1 MTTPP
6 ALRLTGIRKSFGPKV
21 ALQSVDLSVA
31 AGSVHVICGENG
43 AGKSTLM
50 NILAGIHTPDAGEIA
65 VDGRSVGIP
74 DPIAATALGIGMVHQ
89 HFTLVPSMRVDENIY
104 LGHHPRRWGLF
115 SDQARMRREAAAVIG
130 RYGFSLDPAT
140 RVADLSVGQRQRV
153 EIVKALAFDARILIL
168 DEPSAVLTPSEVVEL
183 IAIIGRLR
191 DRGRTVVFITHK
203 LSEVKAVADAVT
215 VIRDGRSVATY
226 MAPHFSEAEIAKAM
240 VGREVFLKG
249 RDRSKPTADRIGK
262 AVLRLRDIAV
272 HAPGGRSVLKIA
284 DLEVRAGEVFGIAGV
299 DGNGQTEL
307 AEVIGGVRQPDRG
320 TVTMDGV
327 DLTASPVRQRR
338 DLGLGFIPEDRLDRG
353 LSATMSVAET
363 VAATNYRT
371 AGLVHGGL
379 VSVPARDR
387 YAEDRIKE
395 FDVRG
400 AAPSTPVGWLS
411 GGNMQKIVIAREL
424 AHRLKLL
431 IVAQPTRGLDIGAS
445 EFVHRQI
452 LGAADA
458 GCAVLLISSE
468 LSEVFA
474 LSDRIGVMFH
484 GQIAAVR
491 ARDTTSED
499 EIGLIMSGG
508 QKAA

>member
-1 MTTPP
+1 
-6 ALRLTGIRKSFGPKV
+6 
-21 ALQSVDLSVA
+21 
-31 AGSVHVICGENG
+31 
-43 AGKSTLM
+43 
-50 NILAGIHTPDAGEIA
+50 
-65 VDGRSVGIP
+65 
-74 DPIAATALGIGMVHQ
+74 MVHQ

-115 SDQARMRREAAAVIG
+115 SDRVRMRRDAAAVIG
-130 RYGFSLDPAT
+130 RYGFALDPAA

-168 DEPSAVLTPSEVVEL
+168 DEPSAVLTPAEVEEL

-191 DRGRTVVFITHK
+191 ERGRTVVFITHK
-203 LSEVKAVADAVT
+203 LAEVKAVADAVT

-226 MAPHFSEAEIAKAM
+226 KAPHFSEGEIAKAM

-249 RDRSKPTADRIGK
+249 RDRSQVAKGRIGK
-262 AVLRLRDIAV
+262 AVLRLRGIAV
-272 HAPGGRSVLKIA
+272 RAPGGRTVLDIP

-307 AEVIGGVRQPDRG
+307 AEVIAGVRQQDRG
-320 TVTMDGV
+320 TVTLDGA
-327 DLTASPVRQRR
+327 DLSTSPVRRR
-338 DLGLGFIPEDRLDRG
+338 RKLGFGFIPEDRLDRG

-363 VAATNYRT
+363 VAATHYRS
-371 AGLVHGGL
+371 AGLVRGGL
-379 VSVPARDR
+379 VSVRARDG
-387 YAEDRIKE
+387 YAAGKIKE

-400 AAPSTPVGWLS
+400 ATPATPVGWLS
-411 GGNMQKIVIAREL
+411 GGNMQKVVIAREL
-424 AHRLKLL
+424 AHALTVL

-458 GCAVLLISSE
+458 GSAVLLISSE
-468 LSEVFA
+468 LSEIFA

-484 GQIAAVR
+484 GRVAAVR
-491 ARDTTSED
+491 ERDDTSED

-508 QKAA
+508 EKAA

>member
-1 MTTPP
+1 MPP
-6 ALRLTGIRKSFGPKV
+6 AALQLTGIRKSFGPKV
-21 ALQSVDLSVA
+21 ALQSVDLTVE

-50 NILAGIHTPDAGEIA
+50 NILAGIHMPDAGEIA
-65 VDGRSVGIP
+65 IDGTPSSIP
-74 DPIAATALGIGMVHQ
+74 DPVAATALGIGMVHQ

-104 LGHHPRRWGLF
+104 LGHHPRWLGLF
-115 SDQARMRREAAAVIG
+115 SDRRRMRQQAAEVIG
-130 RYGFSLDPAT
+130 RYGFALDPGA

-168 DEPSAVLTPSEVVEL
+168 DEPSAVLTPAEVEEL

-191 DRGRTVVFITHK
+191 ERGRTVVFITHK

-215 VIRDGRSVATY
+215 VIRDGRSVATFR
-226 MAPHFSEAEIAKAM
+226 APDISEAQIAKAM

-249 RDRSKPTADRIGK
+249 RDRSQPSAARIGP
-262 AVLRLRDIAV
+262 AVLRLRDVAV
-272 HAPGGRSVLKIA
+272 STPGGRHLLDVA

-307 AEVIGGVRQPDRG
+307 AEVIGGVRPLDRG
-320 TVTMDGV
+320 SLALLGV
-327 DLTASPVRQRR
+327 DLQTTSVRARR
-338 DLGLGFIPEDRLDRG
+338 ARGLGFIPEDRLDRG
-353 LSATMSVAET
+353 LSVGMSVAET
-363 VAATNYRT
+363 VAATNYRG
-371 AGLVHGGL
+371 AGLKRGGL
-379 VSVPARDR
+379 VSVAARDR
-387 YAEDRIKE
+387 YAAQKIKE

-400 AAPSTPVGWLS
+400 AVPGTPVGWLS
-411 GGNMQKIVIAREL
+411 GGNMQKVVIAREL
-424 AHRLKLL
+424 AHRLTLL
-431 IVAQPTRGLDIGAS
+431 VVAQPTRGLDIGAS

-468 LSEVFA
+468 LSEIFA

-484 GQIAAVR
+484 GRIAAVR
-491 ARDTTSED
+491 ARDATNED
-499 EIGLIMSGG
+499 EIGLLMSGG